1 MNMGQKKT
9 HYNYCRHVKKEHAW
23 ISREALYIQAL
34 HQQKVLITEQQVSN
48 TNPLFELVKKTN
60 TPRLKP

>member
-1 MNMGQKKT
+1 MNRGQKKT
-9 HYNYCRHVKKEHAW
+9 HYNYCRNVKKKHAW
-23 ISREALYIQAL
+23 ISGEALYIQAL

-48 TNPLFELVKKTN
+48 TNPLFELVKITN